1 MPTWLSIVIAVIGLC
16 GTLLGILGVT
26 AYASER
32 FKYKA
37 KKKNKAEEDEERRK
51 TEQIRQDL
59 KNAIREVVKEEI
71 KPLSEQINLL
81 TKNLAD
87 NTAGTVTLLRDSM
100 KAALIDYRQQG
111 YVSASDKANWTE
123 MYNTYRDLGGNHFK
137 EYVDAWKD
145 EVDQLPR
152 KEFKKN

>member
-1 MPTWLSIVIAVIGLC
+1 
-16 GTLLGILGVT
+16 
-26 AYASER
+26 
-32 FKYKA
+32 
-37 KKKNKAEEDEERRK
+37 
-51 TEQIRQDL
+51 
-59 KNAIREVVKEEI
+59 
-71 KPLSEQINLL
+71 
-81 TKNLAD
+81 
-87 NTAGTVTLLRDSM
+87 M